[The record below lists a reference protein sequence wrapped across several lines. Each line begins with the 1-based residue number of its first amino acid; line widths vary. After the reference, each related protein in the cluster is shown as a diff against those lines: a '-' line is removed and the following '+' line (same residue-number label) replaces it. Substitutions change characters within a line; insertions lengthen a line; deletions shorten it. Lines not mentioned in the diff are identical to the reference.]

1 MIGFLR
7 FVGILNAAVW
17 FGGAIFF
24 TFATA
29 PAVFSDEMRA
39 LLEAK
44 NYPYFS
50 GAIAQI
56 MISRY
61 FKMQLICGMIALLHL
76 LAERLYLGKTPEGR
90 SLWLLTGLLTIVLVG
105 GFWLQPKLKEL
116 HTIRYKA
123 TTSPEVRDAARSS
136 FQTWH
141 GVSMTFNLIMI
152 AGLGFYLWRVA
163 NPPES
168 TRFLIPG
175 QFRG

>member
-1 MIGFLR
+1 
-7 FVGILNAAVW
+7 
-17 FGGAIFF
+17 
-24 TFATA
+24 
-29 PAVFSDEMRA
+29 MRA
-39 LLEAK
+39 LLETK

-56 MISRY
+56 MIGRY
-61 FKMQLICGMIALLHL
+61 FKLQLICGIVALLHL
-76 LAERLYLGKTPEGR
+76 LAEKLYLGKTPEAR
-90 SLWLLTGLLTIVLVG
+90 SLTLLTCLLSITLVG

-123 TTSPEVRDAARSS
+123 TTTAEVRDAAKTS

-141 GVSMTFNLIMI
+141 GVSMTLNLVMI

-163 NPPES
+163 NPPDS